1 MKLGLKITDMNWI
14 KNILGITELIAK
26 QDKTNNLLE
35 EIAKQTK
42 RNADLQQKYNKAYH
56 VG

>member
-1 MKLGLKITDMNWI
+1 MDSKITDMNWI
-14 KNILGITELIAK
+14 KKILGITELIAK

-42 RNADLQQKYNKAYH
+42 RNADLQQRYNEAYH
-56 VG
+56 IR